1 MLRCHLYTA
10 GLAVYIT
17 LSMTKIR
24 ATSSRPSRLVMA
36 GVWIAGVAGLGG
48 IVAMVLV
55 AIEKVS
61 TGRGLETYRTHW
73 MVEFNW
79 VGFLIFL
86 AAAVAAMTI
95 GVFFR
100 LKEWREIRKLQA
112 KYSEEHHG

>member
-1 MLRCHLYTA
+1 MSA
-10 GLAVYIT
+10 SVGGPVIFT
-17 LSMTKIR
+17 LSMTNIR

-36 GVWIAGVAGLGG
+36 GVWIAGVTGLGG

-86 AAAVAAMTI
+86 AVALAAMTI
-95 GVFFR
+95 GAFFR

-112 KYSEEHHG
+112 NYSEEHHG